1 METIHGCPVHEAGPM
16 FYFMEKYRYLLATN
30 CMLVGFGM
38 MGFGG
43 MQPNL
48 TLFALTMMIT
58 GTC

>member
-1 METIHGCPVHEAGPM
+1 MEPIHGCPVHEAGPM
-16 FYFMEKYRYLLATN
+16 FYFMEKYRYLPAAN

-38 MGFGG
+38 IGFGG